1 MPLSPGQS
9 GQLNPGSTT
18 FFGPSVSAVAG
29 ITING
34 ASGIY
39 IPFTALESYK
49 MGTSGDVRE
58 LLYSIVDKINTG
70 LTTMGINTSSNKV
83 STTSNISFLDATS
96 VRKSY
101 GINIDLN
108 VTGMTYDVKDE
119 T

>member
-1 MPLSPGQS
+1 MPLTPVQS
-9 GQLNPGSTT
+9 GQLNPGSST
-18 FFGPSVSAVAG
+18 FFGSSLVAATG
-29 ITING
+29 VNISPM
-34 ASGIY
+34 SGIY
-39 IPFTALESYK
+39 IPFSALESYK
-49 MGTSGDVRE
+49 IGTSGDVRE

-83 STTSNISFLDATS
+83 STTSSISFLDANS

-101 GINIDLN
+101 AMNMDLN